1 MQGERERR
9 TPFEERVMVEPQVNH
24 STEGVDFEFV
34 VDGIARRAHVSRV
47 ALEDHCGAEEQPESW
62 LAAFRRNEDRISEAA
77 RVRLAQG
84 AQEPIFVTHL
94 DV

>member
-1 MQGERERR
+1 
-9 TPFEERVMVEPQVNH
+9 MVGPQVNH

-34 VDGIARRAHVSRV
+34 VDGIPRKAHVSRE
-47 ALEDHCGAEEQPESW
+47 ALEDHCGADAQPDSW

-84 AQEPIFVTHL
+84 AQEPIFITHL